1 VCAVSAR
8 VGDRI
13 TGLLLLGLAVFVF
26 VYSGTLP
33 PPVQDL
39 DPGPGF
45 FPRMLAVL
53 IGVLALVPL
62 LKPQDWDPLP
72 RGIVAWHVI
81 GTVLLL
87 FGYALL
93 VDTAGFVITTVVFVL
108 AELLLLGAR
117 RPLTLIAMPLVVGLG
132 LFYLFRS
139 VLDVPLPVAGWGGLP
154 I

>member
-1 VCAVSAR
+1 MTTR
-8 VGDRI
+8 LGDRI
-13 TGLLLLGLAVFVF
+13 AGLLLLALAVFVF

-33 PPVQDL
+33 APVQDL
-39 DPGPGF
+39 DPGVGF

-62 LKPQDWDPLP
+62 LKPEEWDPLP
-72 RGIVAWHVI
+72 RGIVAWHVV
-81 GTVLLL
+81 GTALLL
-87 FGYALL
+87 FAYAL
-93 VDTAGFVITTVVFVL
+93 VMDTAGFVLTTVAFVL

-117 RPLTLIAMPLVVGLG
+117 SPLTLIAMPLVVSLG

-139 VLDVPLPVAGWGGLP
+139 VLDVPLPTAGWGGLP

>member
-1 VCAVSAR
+1 MTTR
-8 VGDRI
+8 LNDRI
-13 TGLLLLGLAVFVF
+13 AGLLLLALAVFVF

-33 PPVQDL
+33 APIQDL
-39 DPGPGF
+39 DPGVGF
-45 FPRMLAVL
+45 FPRMLAVV

-72 RGIVAWHVI
+72 RGVVAWHVI
-81 GTVLLL
+81 GTALLL
-87 FGYALL
+87 FGYAL
-93 VDTAGFVITTVVFVL
+93 VMDTLGFVITTVVFVL

-117 RPLTLIAMPLVVGLG
+117 HPLILIGMPLVVSLG

-139 VLDVPLPVAGWGGLP
+139 VLDVPLPTAGWGGLP

>member
-1 VCAVSAR
+1 VSAR
-8 VGDRI
+8 LGDRVA
-13 TGLLLLGLAVFVF
+13 GLLLLALAVFVY

-33 PPVQDL
+33 APVQDL
-39 DPGPGF
+39 DPGVGF

-62 LKPQDWDPLP
+62 LKPEEWDPLP

-81 GTVLLL
+81 GTAVLL
-87 FGYALL
+87 FGYALVVETL
-93 VDTAGFVITTVVFVL
+93 GFVITTVVFVL
-108 AELLLLGAR
+108 VELLLLGAR
-117 RPLTLIAMPLVVGLG
+117 RPVTLIAMPLVVGLG